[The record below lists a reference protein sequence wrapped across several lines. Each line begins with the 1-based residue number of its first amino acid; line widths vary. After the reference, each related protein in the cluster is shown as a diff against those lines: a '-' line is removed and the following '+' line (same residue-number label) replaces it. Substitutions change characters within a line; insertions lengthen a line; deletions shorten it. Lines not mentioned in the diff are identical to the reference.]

1 MASGENVLMEG
12 RRTRSGR
19 KAASPPAPALAVST
33 RTSKRTSRRHA
44 QVSDPEEEETEQQQ
58 EPQTIIGSETVMVLD
73 EEDED
78 QMRESSLQEA
88 SVPEQHYDE
97 LAQLQHQ
104 LDDDVEM
111 MAATETGVDEKSSSF
126 PFGTVAEQHSE
137 TSDDI
142 KESRAEGG
150 VDTLLASLAGDNA
163 NSLPSVG
170 GNDESDSKKAAFD
183 YDVEALQP
191 HVDKLNSS
199 EDSSSHH
206 AIAESLGDE
215 ADTSNATI
223 VNTEIISEDEL
234 PPPTKP
240 EINDAEE
247 VSDEELPAP
256 QRAELPAD
264 AEVISEDELPSN
276 NNNNNAGEP
285 KASTKRK
292 AGKEA
297 DEAKANVEKKSSEAA
312 STREKS
318 VEQYNPGSPT
328 TESNDAPPLEKR
340 PKVDDVEH
348 KEKKKDKERDKEKDK
363 EREKEKD
370 LADKEKEKEKEK
382 EREKE
387 KDKDK
392 EKEKERKKLPD
403 LEKYWRVVK
412 DDPTDFTGWTY
423 LLQYVDSE
431 SDAEAAREAYDTF
444 LSHYPYCYGYWR
456 KYADYEKRKGLKA
469 NCYKVFERGL
479 EAIPLSVDLW
489 IHYLTHVKQSSDEEL
504 FIRSQ
509 YERAV
514 KACGLEF
521 RSDKLWDAFVRWE
534 SDSKRYQRVI
544 QIYDRLLAI
553 PTQGYNAHFDNFQDV
568 INQQAITACVGQE
581 EIIRLRKEVHERQ
594 QSKSSKSSSSS
605 KSRRDSGSSSSK
617 EATKGEREKKESGS
631 GSGSSGGAG
640 KSPKDSSE
648 TLVDESESTTDLTE
662 SESSPPAS
670 KPASQIDFS
679 DLSTLTEEEATV
691 IKDKVISARRKIHKV
706 TVGAVTARWSF
717 EEGIK
722 RPYFH
727 VKPLERAQLKNW
739 KEYLDFEIEK
749 GDRERVLVLFERCLI
764 ACALY
769 DEFWLKMLRYLESLE
784 DQSNVVERIRD
795 VYRRACRIHH
805 PDKPSMHLM
814 WAAFE
819 ELQLNF
825 DGAADVLQRLEQRC
839 PNILQVAYRRINVE
853 RRRGSLDR
861 CRELY
866 QHYIEGTKNKAIAGS
881 LAIKYARFLNKI
893 CNDLDAG
900 LAALQQALERD
911 PANTR
916 VALQMIDLALQ
927 RPSVDEKEVVEIMDK
942 FMARADI
949 EPEQKV
955 LFAQRKVE
963 FLEDFGSTARGLQD
977 AQRALQQSLSKANES
992 QKKSDSSPSRKASLG
1007 SKDGISAPGPSSA
1020 AAAAYNN
1027 GGASGAAGG
1036 PNYNYN
1042 SANASGYYGQPSSGG
1057 AGAYPAPQQQ
1067 QQQSYDSYY
1076 NQWGYGTGGGAS
1088 SGGNSGGNYNYGQW
1102 SGYGNYY

>member
-264 AEVISEDELPSN
+264 AE
-276 NNNNNAGEP
+276 
-285 KASTKRK
+285 ASTKRK

-348 KEKKKDKERDKEKDK
+348 KEKKKDKEQ
-363 EREKEKD
+363 
-370 LADKEKEKEKEK
+370 KEKEKEK

-631 GSGSSGGAG
+631 GSGSSGGA
-640 KSPKDSSE
+640 
-648 TLVDESESTTDLTE
+648 
-662 SESSPPAS
+662 AS

>member
-631 GSGSSGGAG
+631 GSGSSGGA
-640 KSPKDSSE
+640 
-648 TLVDESESTTDLTE
+648 
-662 SESSPPAS
+662 AS